1 MEVFDF
7 IDGQLAARE
16 GKPLT
21 GDESDAFKMGY
32 AVEYELQEM
41 VSANEYN

>member
-1 MEVFDF
+1 MDVCDF

-21 GDESDAFKMGY
+21 GAESDAFKMGY